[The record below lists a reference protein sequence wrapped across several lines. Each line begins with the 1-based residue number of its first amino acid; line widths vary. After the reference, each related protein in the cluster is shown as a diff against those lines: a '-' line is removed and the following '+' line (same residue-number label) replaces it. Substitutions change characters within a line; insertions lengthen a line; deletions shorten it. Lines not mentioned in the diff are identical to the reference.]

1 MRIVSQCSNSDTH
14 THCTTASLYHY
25 ITAPLHHCTTAAP
38 HPCAQPRHLTC
49 RASRAAPHLEVV
61 LAVLQV
67 VLVVDA
73 ALQTLLRQLLAVR
86 AELRDHGRVLVHAPG
101 EMCRRG
107 SGASERLGGERGS
120 VSE

>member
-1 MRIVSQCSNSDTH
+1 MLEKQEGGVMRIVSQCSNSDTH
-14 THCTTASLYHY
+14 THCITASLHHCN
-25 ITAPLHHCTTAAP
+25 TAPLCTATTPHAP
-38 HPCAQPRHLTC
+38 RL
-49 RASRAAPHLEVV
+49 ASRAAPHLEVV